1 MMKRT
6 ETLALIEATL
16 AIIIWGISFIFMKI
30 VLREISAVTLIVLRY
45 ALGAL
50 CVLPFAWWRGDFSR
64 FSAADVPGLAGA
76 GALGITLQQ
85 LLQVSGQVSADASVA
100 AFLAAT
106 APAFTVLLAA
116 GWLHERLHPR
126 QIIGVILASLGGI
139 AVAIGGDWLALIQGH
154 AEKTLFGNVLI
165 LLSAIVWAIFIIL
178 SKRMVQHRPAA
189 LVTSGMFF
197 FGLFFTLPVFFAQ
210 QGWLEIPRLSPG
222 GWGATL
228 YVGILST
235 AVAYLLNS
243 HALKVI
249 SAARVAVIQNL
260 EPLVAVAGAA
270 LVLNESMS
278 WAMLLGGAAI
288 LSGVY
293 LAERHVPE
301 IAELQP
307 GP

>member
-1 MMKRT
+1 MKRN

-50 CVLPFAWWRGDFSR
+50 FVCPFAWWRGDFSR

-85 LLQVSGQVSADASVA
+85 LLQVNGQVSADASVA

-106 APAFTVLLAA
+106 APAFTVLFAA
-116 GWLHERLHPR
+116 GCLRERLHPR

-139 AVAIGGDWLALIQGH
+139 AVAIGGDWLLLIQGH

-165 LLSAIVWAIFIIL
+165 LLSAIVWAVFIIL

-243 HALKVI
+243 HALQVI

-288 LSGVY
+288 LCGVY
-293 LAERHVPE
+293 LAERHAPE
-301 IAELQP
+301 IADLQTRP
-307 GP
+307 